1 MKTLIL
7 VITLILTGCY
17 YIPVNDYQTDTMR
30 YQQQRNN
37 DLYMQSGS
45 TGCTPNFSTGQCR

>member
-1 MKTLIL
+1 MLRIIL
-7 VITLILTGCY
+7 LSIFLTGCY